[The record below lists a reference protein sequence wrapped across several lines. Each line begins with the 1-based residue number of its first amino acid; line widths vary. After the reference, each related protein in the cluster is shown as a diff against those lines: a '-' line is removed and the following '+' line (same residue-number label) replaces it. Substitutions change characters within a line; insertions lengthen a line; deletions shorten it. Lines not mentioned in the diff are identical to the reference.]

1 MKNKKLLQVAG
12 FFITFLFLY
21 LVFRN
26 TDGKAVF
33 SVLKTARLY
42 GLLLVPLLSI
52 ALIVIKTFR
61 WKLILD
67 KNVSISYGTLLS
79 VNMLSHM
86 YNILLPF
93 RSGEVLQVFL
103 TKGSDAKASK
113 ASVFASLILNKFM
126 ELLSLLMIFFTLLL
140 FKKLPI
146 PEYILLPVKYLLII
160 SICFLLCFAFGVI
173 NFKRIKAPSGKFFN
187 AIYRFFLSLTYFEDK
202 VLLIKSLLL
211 SIVVWLIEAF
221 MIFMLWEAMGL
232 TLPFWTAIL
241 LLIGI
246 NLALLIP
253 ASSGGF
259 GAYEYAIIL
268 VLARFGINKETAL
281 AFGLALH
288 ILEVLPVLL
297 VGLIVYFRIKKG

>member
-1 MKNKKLLQVAG
+1 MAG

-26 TDGKAVF
+26 TDVKAVF
-33 SVLKTARLY
+33 SVLKTSKPYALI
-42 GLLLVPLLSI
+42 LVPLLSI
-52 ALIVIKTFR
+52 VLVVIKTFR

-67 KNVSISYGTLLS
+67 KNVPISYGKLLS

-103 TKGSDAKASK
+103 TKNTDSKASK
-113 ASVFASLILNKFM
+113 ASVFASLVLNKFM
-126 ELLSLLMIFFTLLL
+126 ELLSLLLIFFTLLL
-140 FKKLPI
+140 FKNVPLPN
-146 PEYILLPVKYLLII
+146 YILSPVKYLLII
-160 SICFLLCFAFGVI
+160 SIFFLLCFAFGVI
-173 NFKRIKAPSGKFFN
+173 NFNRIKAPSGKFLN
-187 AIYRFFLSLTYFEDK
+187 ALYRFFLSLTYFEDK

-211 SIVVWLIEAF
+211 SIVVWLIEAL
-221 MIFMLWEAMGL
+221 MIFILWGAMGL
-232 TLPFWTAIL
+232 ALPFRTAVL
-241 LLIGI
+241 LLAGI

-268 VLARFGINKETAL
+268 VLALFGINKETAL

-288 ILEVLPVLL
+288 FLEVLPVLL
-297 VGLIVYFRIKKG
+297 VGLVLYFRIRKSQ